1 MTKIISIIKSST
13 FVSPSRDS
21 KYPFASKKNKRKY
34 LQETHDGNIPSIL
47 FALWALTLHS
57 SQ

>member
-1 MTKIISIIKSST
+1 MIKLST

-34 LQETHDGNIPSIL
+34 LQETHDEHIPSIW

-57 SQ
+57 PQ